1 MTEEWGG
8 GELELDGDGRKLS
21 PVALVIT
28 RWKRR
33 WIEQKKTFT
42 LELATRD
49 CWLDAAR
56 RSCRRRGRRGRAEA
70 RWGGTR

>member
-33 WIEQKKTFT
+33 WIEQKEDFYSRAGDTR
-42 LELATRD
+42 LLA
-49 CWLDAAR
+49 
-56 RSCRRRGRRGRAEA
+56 
-70 RWGGTR
+70 